1 MKNATLGQG
10 IKILSLV
17 EQKEVPREQLQ
28 ELLASGLLAD
38 LLDADVDA
46 IDRDAFRK
54 IVGLKHLNSSLLT
67 VGYIMAPSLINL
79 RVDTHPD
86 RKDVAT
92 IDLSRVERVLTLMPG
107 ENRISGHEN
116 LKRLKA
122 TGKTLLD
129 VRVLEEL
136 LKNPHLIPEEWK
148 NGITY
153 FWGTIFCG
161 SGGVLCVAFL
171 RWGGGR
177 WLWGYGWPGRGWR
190 SDGPAACLAS
200 SE

>member
-1 MKNATLGQG
+1 M
-10 IKILSLV
+10 
-17 EQKEVPREQLQ
+17 
-28 ELLASGLLAD
+28 
-38 LLDADVDA
+38 LDADVDA

-171 RWGGGR
+171 RWGAVGGSGATAG
-177 WLWGYGWPGRGWR
+177 LAVAGALMGRR
-190 SDGPAACLAS
+190 RASQVANSILGPWIPFILGILGPLNFLS
-200 SE
+200 LDFLSGIFLF